1 MAEDASIRPPLV
13 RALNLL
19 RKPAALVFAVLLLLL
34 IPYLLKY
41 LSRKPPPLPP
51 PPAERTLGLQEFI
64 NDLKT
69 EMANLEAERVKKN
82 ESAVFDISG
91 FDLEISFVVR
101 TSSQQKAAVEYQ
113 IVTAESQ
120 IQQGMERVQKLTLH
134 MKPTGINPVPTKKTE
149 FPSKGDVGPETVVD
163 QPPHK
168 KGVTQ

>member
-19 RKPAALVFAVLLLLL
+19 RKPAALIFAVLLLLL

-51 PPAERTLGLQEFI
+51 PPVERTLGLQEFI

-69 EMANLEAERVKKN
+69 EMANLEAERLKKN
-82 ESAVFDISG
+82 ETAVFDISG

-101 TSSQQKAAVEYQ
+101 TSSQQKAGVEYQ

-134 MKPTGINPVPTKKTE
+134 LKPTGIKPVPTTRVE
-149 FPSKGDVGPETVVD
+149 FPTKDTMAPDTVSDQAPSKKE
-163 QPPHK
+163 
-168 KGVTQ
+168 